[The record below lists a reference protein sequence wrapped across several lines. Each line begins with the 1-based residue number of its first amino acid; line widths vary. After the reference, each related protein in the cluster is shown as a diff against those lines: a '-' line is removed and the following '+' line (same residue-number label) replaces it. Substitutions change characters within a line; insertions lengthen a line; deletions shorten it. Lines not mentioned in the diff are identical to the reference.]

1 MNEYKLSNI
10 KIGLKES
17 FSVVIDSSKLD
28 KFLDISNDLNPLHVD
43 NAYAKEKGFDGRVVY
58 GLLTASFYSTLV
70 GVHLPGKYC
79 ILQSIDTQFLKPVYI
94 GETLT
99 ISGNPKRVRLWRP
112 DWGHGKVVTIP
123 FPLPN
128 FKGINFR
135 IRENHWQNFVPVSR
149 VFKSF
154 LELADESRRYLL

>member
-10 KIGLKES
+10 KIGLEES

-99 ISGNPKRVRLWRP
+99 ISGTISYINEAFKQIEIQATIVNQN
-112 DWGHGKVVTIP
+112 GQKVSKATIKTG
-123 FPLPN
+123 L
-128 FKGINFR
+128 I
-135 IRENHWQNFVPVSR
+135 
-149 VFKSF
+149 
-154 LELADESRRYLL
+154 DE